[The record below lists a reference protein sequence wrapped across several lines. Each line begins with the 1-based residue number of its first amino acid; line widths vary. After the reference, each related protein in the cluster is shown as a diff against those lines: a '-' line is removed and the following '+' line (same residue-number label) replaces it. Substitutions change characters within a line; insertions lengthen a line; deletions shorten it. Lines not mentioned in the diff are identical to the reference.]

1 MKDFINSPEKKRK
14 NVDIIEAKIFQI
26 SHHIKKELESG
37 SDLGDISLKKINKE
51 DLGNLIYHIINKG
64 KFFSKLNLDVIKYFL
79 NKYTKYGNFEGDK
92 ELFLTK
98 LSMSMRAEEYP
109 KDYLLFRKNDLGDK
123 FYIILKGSV
132 SIIITHDINVEMTE
146 SEYNNLIEK
155 LRYYKEYHLL
165 EKIILY
171 DNKLEIKEDLLDSIK
186 DEIFSENIKNKNMK
200 KRDSIQYPLDNKR
213 IINPQ
218 QFIERVEP
226 YVDKES
232 KKLKIN
238 VKIPV
243 YKVVANLKTGE
254 TFGEIAL
261 SKIEIEERK
270 RTATVITDT
279 DCIFGILPNNVY
291 STFLKEVE
299 EKARFNLVSQ
309 LISHSLFKSI
319 LPENFLKSN
328 FLNYFKNTTIKGE
341 SFLFKQGEIR
351 NSLFFVTDGIINL
364 YTESSID
371 NIIKII
377 EYLKKDITQEIKK
390 ENNNKIKNKIKEE
403 DDIDLIMKYQIQ
415 KQNNNSFNKF
425 CKIKRIFKIFNI
437 NKKETLGFD
446 DCLLNDDKF
455 FVTAKIM
462 SSNCHVFILRLNFLN
477 SILREKL
484 IQRNYKRTN
493 IEKKK
498 IMINRLT
505 NMIKMLI
512 TRFLNNNKVSNSNN
526 DFLDEQKK
534 VDINILKNSN
544 ISFKSFKNENKNFS
558 LSKYSYKNFFQNFK
572 NKKYNSKF
580 INIMKP
586 KIPLDLELPLF
597 ENKLR
602 KTKSKSMKRI
612 HKNINFK
619 NRLLNIRI
627 NFSNDNILKTKKFNL
642 PFMDQI
648 KSFQTKK
655 VKSEK
660 AQEKCKTEI
669 TKINSGN
676 EKINNFI
683 PNITKLYTKYM
694 INEYG
699 NKKNKIKNMTQFDFI
714 FFDHLFVSQ
723 GKRQYSKEP
732 LELSI

>member
-1 MKDFINSPEKKRK
+1 MTDFINSPEKKRK
-14 NVDIIEAKIFQI
+14 NIDIIEAKIFQI

-37 SDLGDISLKKINKE
+37 SDLGDITLKKINKE

-132 SIIITHDINVEMTE
+132 SIIITHDINIEMTE
-146 SEYNNLIEK
+146 SEYNNHIEK

-415 KQNNNSFNKF
+415 KQNNNLFNKF

-462 SSNCHVFILRLNFLN
+462 SANCHVFILKLNFLT

-683 PNITKLYTKYM
+683 PNIKKLYTKYM

>member
-1 MKDFINSPEKKRK
+1 MTDFINSPEKKRK
-14 NVDIIEAKIFQI
+14 NIDIIEAKIFQI

-37 SDLGDISLKKINKE
+37 SDLGDITLKKINKE

-132 SIIITHDINVEMTE
+132 SIIITHDINIEMTE
-146 SEYNNLIEK
+146 SEYNNHIEK

-218 QFIERVEP
+218 HFIERVEP

-403 DDIDLIMKYQIQ
+403 DDTDLIMKYQIQ
-415 KQNNNSFNKF
+415 KQNNNLFNKF

-462 SSNCHVFILRLNFLN
+462 SANCHVFILKLNFLT
-477 SILREKL
+477 SMLREKL

-683 PNITKLYTKYM
+683 PNIKKLYTKYM